1 MTQIIAYLTFD
12 GNCREAMTF
21 YQECLGGEL
30 MLQTIGETPLADQ
43 IPDSIK
49 GYILHSSLTKG
60 GLSLLASDMVPE
72 SGLEVGNAISLMLGC
87 SSEEEIRHC
96 YEKLSAGGQATHPL
110 EDTFYGALMG
120 DLTDKFGNHWL
131 LNFDK
136 SQQQS

>member
-43 IPDSIK
+43 MPDSIK
-49 GYILHSSLTKG
+49 GYILHARLTKD

-72 SGLEVGNAISLMLGC
+72 SGLAVGNAISLMLGC
-87 SSEEEIRHC
+87 SSAEEIRHC
-96 YEKLSAGGQATHPL
+96 YEKLSAGGQPTHPL

-120 DLTDKFGNHWL
+120 DLTDKYGNHWL

-136 SQQQS
+136 SLQHS

>member
-1 MTQIIAYLTFD
+1 MTQIIAYLTFN

-30 MLQTIGETPLADQ
+30 TLQTIGETPLSDQ
-43 IPDSIK
+43 MPDSIK
-49 GYILHSSLTKG
+49 GYILHASLAKD
-60 GLSLLASDMVPE
+60 GLALMASDMVPE
-72 SGLEVGNAISLMLGC
+72 SGLQVGNAISLMLGC
-87 SSEEEIRHC
+87 SSEAEIRYC
-96 YEKLSAGGQATHPL
+96 YEKLSAGGQVTHPL

-120 DLTDKFGNHWL
+120 DFTDKFGHHWI